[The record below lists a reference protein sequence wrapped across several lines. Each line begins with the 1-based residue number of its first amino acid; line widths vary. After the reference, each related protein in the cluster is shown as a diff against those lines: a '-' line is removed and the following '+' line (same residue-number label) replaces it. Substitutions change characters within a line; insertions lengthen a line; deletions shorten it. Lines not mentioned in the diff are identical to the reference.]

1 MTIGGGNLRKLRIFL
16 SIYLV
21 IILTTNPI
29 FAEPNQSGELSV
41 IDFDPDE
48 ENTESPLLSITGFGF
63 DEKICAADSRWPDKD
78 SEIPMPLNSSRMI
91 IKSSDDERN
100 LTIFTELRLIPKD
113 SDEEYWSHYKFEKW
127 EGGTDDLYADSNDE
141 KREDEEDGK
150 YLKFVKSD
158 TNSFN
163 TKFMIIWPNEENYE
177 KYWDGDW
184 PEEEGI
190 YSAIL
195 RLRVEKTDTQ
205 GNWIRGDSYLQTL
218 EYGMGEVEVISQGEN
233 CFLPPSE
240 DLSFLE
246 IIFSCSCCLFLL
258 WIFAL
263 FTNPKDTL
271 FLTSLAIGK
280 IRSKPVIEIQ
290 EPSKTK
296 RNRSRHISNKVRS
309 EVWARDNGQCVYCNS
324 SEDLQ
329 FDHII
334 PFSKGG
340 SNAAENLQIL
350 CKICNQNKSDKI

>member
-91 IKSSDDERN
+91 IKSSDNERN
-100 LTIFTELRLIPKD
+100 LTIITQLRLIPKD
-113 SDEEYWSHYKFEKW
+113 SDAEDWYESTFEKW

-141 KREDEEDGK
+141 KEEEEEDGR

-163 TKFMIIWPNEENYE
+163 TKFMIIWPTDYDE
-177 KYWDGDW
+177 YWDGDW
-184 PEEEGI
+184 PEESGL

-195 RLRVEKTDTQ
+195 RIEVEKTDTQ
-205 GNWIRGDSYLQTL
+205 GNWLRDDYLQTL
-218 EYGMGEVEVISQGEN
+218 EYGMGQVEVISQGEN
-233 CFLPPSE
+233 CFPPE
-240 DLSFLE
+240 KMTFLE
-246 IIFSCSCCLFLL
+246 VIQTLLCGIPSCFLL
-258 WIFAL
+258 LWVFAYYSS
-263 FTNPKDTL
+263 PKETL
-271 FLTSLAIGK
+271 WLTSEIIRK